1 MRWRD
6 RIAVLFLPKGMM
18 LTVAALLLFLM
29 HLGIFAS
36 DVYNFCYTYH
46 YDRMSFRYTVV
57 LMFSKV
63 ISICWAAMGSLYAE
77 MEDYNA
83 QRNHVLQPPVPGVS
97 GHAVPGGEPLR
108 LGNWVAKGEG
118 KGGFG
123 NFNKVCHLFPPVSSL
138 MGWGWE
144 ARDPGEAGPDRHLIC
159 KDPRPSLQPL

>member
-36 DVYNFCYTYH
+36 DVYNFCFTYH

-77 MEDYNA
+77 MEDYKLVRSFALTILMLNGTMFF
-83 QRNHVLQPPVPGVS
+83 N
-97 GHAVPGGEPLR
+97 R
-108 LGNWVAKGEG
+108 L
-118 KGGFG
+118 
-123 NFNKVCHLFPPVSSL
+123 SL
-138 MGWGWE
+138 EFLAMQYRE
-144 ARDPGEAGPDRHLIC
+144 ESH
-159 KDPRPSLQPL
+159 